1 MTQNPLKQKL
11 ARVLHRAPS
20 PVAAAYLFGSRARG
34 DAAAGSDI
42 DIAVLLA
49 GTDRGALLGPLSRL
63 SGLLERELA
72 KPVDLVDLRAAP
84 PDLVHRIL
92 RDGELV
98 LDRTP
103 DERVAFEV
111 RSRNEYFDLLPHLER
126 YRTYRT
132 A

>member
-1 MTQNPLKQKL
+1 MAQNPLKQKL
-11 ARVLHRAPS
+11 ARVLLRAPS
-20 PVAAAYLFGSRARG
+20 TVAAAYLFGSQARG
-34 DAAAGSDI
+34 DAAAASDI
-42 DIAVLLA
+42 DLAVLLT
-49 GTDRGALLGPLSRL
+49 GSDRGVLLGPLSRL
-63 SGLLERELA
+63 SGLLERELGKA
-72 KPVDLVDLRAAP
+72 VDLVDLRAAP

-98 LDRTP
+98 LDRVP